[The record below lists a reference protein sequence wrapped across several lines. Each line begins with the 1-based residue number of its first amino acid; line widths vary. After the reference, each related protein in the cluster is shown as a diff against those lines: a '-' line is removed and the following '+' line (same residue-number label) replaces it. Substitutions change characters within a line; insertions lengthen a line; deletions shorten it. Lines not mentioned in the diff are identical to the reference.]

1 MGATSVRER
10 LDPSVFNLPVERVR
24 DGYYSDAYFT
34 FSKEVLEAEDHRP
47 PVTMQVFQKKAA
59 LLETVYLGC
68 MARRTLVMRNVR
80 EVVEAAAGKPILF
93 FPARHDHWLVQTGD
107 GWAAHVAGA
116 IGVSTDAQASW
127 WGGGGG
133 GAPPPRPIP

>member
-10 LDPSVFNLPVERVR
+10 LDPSVFNLPVERIR

-59 LLETVYLGC
+59 LLGGFDEASRSSDC
-68 MARRTLVMRNVR
+68 AR
-80 EVVEAAAGKPILF
+80 
-93 FPARHDHWLVQTGD
+93 
-107 GWAAHVAGA
+107 AGA
-116 IGVSTDAQASW
+116 
-127 WGGGGG
+127 
-133 GAPPPRPIP
+133 RPYGR